1 MSLQYSHVQL
11 TRPWLGEDTLTE
23 RISSFLGLVEVD
35 SGTLVIGDPGYLL
48 PHAASRSPGI
58 DYGEVV
64 SASDAWP
71 AQPLADK
78 PVLLLQRFGGDGT
91 FPVYGEFEGNHLVA
105 VLIDLDPDEEEA

>member
-1 MSLQYSHVQL
+1 M
-11 TRPWLGEDTLTE
+11 TE
-23 RISSFLGLVEVD
+23 RVSSFLGLVEVD

-48 PHAASRSPGI
+48 PHAASGSPGI

-64 SASDAWP
+64 GAPDTWP

-91 FPVYGEFEGNHLVA
+91 FPVYGEFEGNELKA
-105 VLIDLDPDEEEA
+105 VLIDFVPDEDEEEA